1 SLLVLSTSMLIIVQP
16 GKISNEELYHMVP
29 LLDGSNYTV
38 WAQVIT
44 AVLCSKGVWQI
55 SRGHED
61 CPDDSANNASAE
73 DRIIRKKEQAD
84 WDNRDDQALGL
95 MQLKMQRSLHHHIGE
110 TTTSSLLWTTLKDT
124 YGISGPAKVFA
135 DFKKTIT
142 FRISGNG
149 HPAPEIIK

>member
-1 SLLVLSTSMLIIVQP
+1 M
-16 GKISNEELYHMVP
+16 SNEEIYRSVP
-29 LLDGSNYTV
+29 MLDGSNYTV
-38 WAQVIT
+38 WAQAIT
-44 AVLCSKGVWQI
+44 AALRSRGVWQI
-55 SRGHED
+55 TRGHE
-61 CPDDSANNASAE
+61 PRPVNPPANASPE
-73 DRIIRKKEQAD
+73 DKAAREKEKAD

-110 TTTSSLLWTTLKDT
+110 TTTSGTLWTILKDT

-149 HPAPEIIK
+149 HPAPEITVSNSKTS